1 MVSKQAEEWQ
11 LQSELR
17 EQMQGYKRMRHQH
30 KHQVRAAFL
39 NCHYFNILFTCRCN
53 NSSLGTRVT
62 WRITSDRRK
71 KELEQMRITYEK
83 ELERLRSKHRTELEQ
98 RVS

>member
-1 MVSKQAEEWQ
+1 MQQ
-11 LQSELR
+11 LES
-17 EQMQGYKRMRHQH
+17 RH
-30 KHQVRAAFL
+30 K
-39 NCHYFNILFTCRCN
+39 
-53 NSSLGTRVT
+53 
-62 WRITSDRRK
+62 SDLANHFRSQE